1 MLILKLF
8 FAPKTNK
15 GVILNI
21 LKGLIMRSTI
31 LFSLIFLILGCS
43 MSTNNTKAVSGGK
56 LKNTNPFYKKSELY
70 MSYPPFDLI
79 EDEHYLPAFTKGMS
93 DHLKEIDLI
102 INNSEKPTFEN
113 TILAIELSGEL
124 LNRVATVFYALTSA
138 NTNDEMEKI
147 RVEIAPKLSAHN
159 DKILLNPKLF
169 KKVEEIYNERGSFNL
184 DDESILLVE
193 KYYRDFVR
201 SGSNLSTEQKERLKT
216 INSEISVLQTNFS
229 QNVLKE
235 VNALAVII
243 DNKKDLDGLSDGAI
257 QSAANEAKSRGLE
270 GKYVIALKNTSGQP
284 SLSSLTNRSVREK
297 IHKASLSRGSRGG
310 DFDNREILVKVIR
323 LRAEKARLMGYE
335 NHAAYTLETQT
346 AQNPQN
352 VNDRLNSLSPKA
364 VLNAKK
370 EAADLQKMIDSE
382 GGGYKLASWDWDFFT
397 EKVRV
402 QRYNF
407 DANQL
412 KPYFEMDNVLQ
423 KGVFYAATQ
432 LFGISFKERF
442 DLPVYNE
449 DVRVFEVFNED
460 GSILALFLFDGY
472 ARSNKRGGAWMNA
485 YVSQSKLKENLPI
498 VANHQNVL
506 KPPNGEPA
514 LMSFDEVITM
524 FHEFGHALHGM
535 FSDVNYPYFAGTS
548 VPRDFVEYP
557 SQVNE
562 MWAVWPSILQ
572 NYAVHYKTGE
582 AMPRE
587 LLEKVLSA
595 QKFNQG
601 FSTTEYLASSI
612 LDQALHQLQEED
624 VPKASD
630 LLEFEKNILTK
641 AGIAFDAVPPRYR
654 STYFS
659 HIIGGY
665 SAGYY
670 SYIWSEVLDADSV
683 EWFKLNG
690 GLKRSNGDHFRQ
702 TLLSKGGSKDAI
714 QLFIDFK
721 GSKPNIQPLLDRKG
735 LN

>member
-1 MLILKLF
+1 
-8 FAPKTNK
+8 
-15 GVILNI
+15 
-21 LKGLIMRSTI
+21 
-31 LFSLIFLILGCS
+31 

-79 EDEHYLPAFTKGMS
+79 ENEHYLPAFTKGMFE
-93 DHLKEIDLI
+93 HLKEIDLI

-113 TILAIELSGEL
+113 TILAMELSGEL

-169 KKVEEIYNERGSFNL
+169 KKVEEIYKERRSFNL

-310 DFDNREILVKVIR
+310 DFDNREILVKVIK
-323 LRAEKARLMGYE
+323 LRAEKALLMGYE

-370 EAADLQKMIDSE
+370 EAADLQKMIDYE
-382 GGGYKLASWDWDFFT
+382 GGGYKLASWDWDFYT

-432 LFGISFKERF
+432 LYGISFKERF

-572 NYAVHYKTGE
+572 NYAVHYETGE

-612 LDQALHQLQEED
+612 LDQALHQLQEKD

-630 LLEFEKNILTK
+630 LLDFEKNTLTK

-654 STYFS
+654 TTYFS